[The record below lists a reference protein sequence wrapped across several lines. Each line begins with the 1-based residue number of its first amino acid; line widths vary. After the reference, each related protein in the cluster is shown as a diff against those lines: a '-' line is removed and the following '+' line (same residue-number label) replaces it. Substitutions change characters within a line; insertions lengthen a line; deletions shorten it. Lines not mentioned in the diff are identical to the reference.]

1 MVTCRNCYTT
11 YETAIDTLI
20 FFIIIIALESKQVS
34 VKTRKP
40 DSDFIKHITCPL
52 HCTIWSTCDSQVTME
67 RKGVHQPLQVCKY
80 ICVIETQYI

>member
-1 MVTCRNCYTT
+1 MYVLLPDSRVQLFV
-11 YETAIDTLI
+11 EIQF

-40 DSDFIKHITCPL
+40 DSDVIKHITWPL
-52 HCTIWSTCDSQVTME
+52 NCTIWSTCDSHMTME